1 MYHVRSCYTK
11 QVVIYHHCQDLKP
24 GDILRKLQQ
33 EGIKATGRG
42 IAKLLAKFIESVS
55 VARKPLSG
63 RPSKR
68 NGLCNGTDRG
78 TERNGTDRFTPF
90 LGKRCRRAT
99 QMKRTGFRKI
109 LGHGL
114 YTVQEDLLARTLFWR
129 LAICSIFRQY
139 LKRQQNIYGMT
150 QLLISTFRCHSS
162 K

>member
-1 MYHVRSCYTK
+1 MAEHVSCSLVLHEAGGY
-11 QVVIYHHCQDLKP
+11 IPSLP
-24 GDILRKLQQ
+24 GPK
-33 EGIKATGRG
+33 TGRY
-42 IAKLLAKFIESVS
+42 IAKIAAGGNQGNWTRNRQIISEIYRVGVT

-99 QMKRTGFRKI
+99 QMKRTGFRKF

-114 YTVQEDLLARTLFWR
+114 Y
-129 LAICSIFRQY
+129 I
-139 LKRQQNIYGMT
+139 
-150 QLLISTFRCHSS
+150 
-162 K
+162 